1 MTSRRTGVCETV
13 LLYRL
18 HIIIRIHILPA
29 ASVDKGERPSYG
41 SVPFGF
47 ASHTLYKTRVNLT
60 NGSLVIPELSQA
72 LFADAEKVRHLMHN
86 GDLYLFGQFF
96 RGITG
101 ILQRLLE
108 HCDRFGIQ

>member
-13 LLYRL
+13 LLYRP
-18 HIIIRIHILPA
+18 HILIRIHILPI
-29 ASVDKGERPSYG
+29 ASVGKGERPLYG

-47 ASHTLYKTRVNLT
+47 ASHTLYKTRV
-60 NGSLVIPELSQA
+60 SLVIPKFSQA